1 MTIFWPFSRQQVL
14 DLNGRPRLD
23 LRVQFFEA
31 GTTTPRP
38 VFADA
43 GLTAPL
49 GQPVA
54 CDASGRFPRVY
65 LGFGLYRERVFSVL
79 GGDLWN
85 DDGLGLTAP
94 ETETTDPTPEVP
106 ANAYAIT
113 GDTLWRMDGLIRPG
127 WVRMNGGTIGN
138 AASGASERGDA
149 DTADLFSYLFTTFAD
164 DLAPVIGGRGAS
176 AAADFASGKRI
187 TVPSMR
193 GLLQGGLDSMG
204 AGAAGALQTITA
216 LTLTAGSSTASVAVP
231 DRIVPG
237 MQIFAPGV
245 NAGTT
250 VVSLVGNMLTM
261 SAAAAAGST
270 GSVVA
275 RFALFDVERP
285 GSVGG
290 DWLRTI
296 INANLPTSLPDGST
310 TFDPASI
317 SFEKY
322 TSLQTL
328 RFGDGGTGST
338 AAEIWQ
344 GSTPVT
350 VDPAPSNLTVQ
361 NSNPGGGRPLPQLPP
376 MRVGTFYMKL

>member
-1 MTIFWPFSRQQVL
+1 M
-14 DLNGRPRLD
+14 
-23 LRVQFFEA
+23 QFFEA

-49 GQPVA
+49 AQPVA

-85 DDGLGLTAP
+85 DDGLGLMAP

-138 AASGASERGDA
+138 AASGASERGAA

-216 LTLTAGSSTASVAVP
+216 LTLTAGSSTASVTVP

-250 VVSLVGNMLTM
+250 VVSLVGNTLTM

-296 INANLPTSLPDGST
+296 INANLPTNLPDGST
-310 TFDPASI
+310 TFDPAAF

-322 TSLQTL
+322 GSLQTL

-350 VDPAPSNLTVQ
+350 VDPGPSNLTVQ

>member
-1 MTIFWPFSRQQVL
+1 MTIFWPLSRQQVL

-23 LRVQFFEA
+23 LRAQFFEA

-38 VFADA
+38 VYANA
-43 GLTAPL
+43 ALTTPL
-49 GQPVA
+49 AQPVA

-65 LGFGLYRERVFSVL
+65 LGYGLYRERVFSTS

-85 DDGLGLTAP
+85 DDGLGLPAP
-94 ETETTDPTPEVP
+94 EDEVDPEPEVP

-113 GDTLWRMDGLIRPG
+113 GDTMWRMDGLIRSG

-176 AAADFASGKRI
+176 AATDFATGKRI

-204 AGAAGALQTITA
+204 VGSAGRIQTIAA
-216 LTLTAGSSTASVAVP
+216 LTLTAGSSTATVSSAS
-231 DRIVPG
+231 RIVPG
-237 MQIFAPGV
+237 MLIYAAGV

-250 VVSLVGNMLTM
+250 VVSLSGTTVTM
-261 SAAAAAGST
+261 SGAAAAGST
-270 GSVVA
+270 GTVSA
-275 RFALFDVERP
+275 RFALFDAERP

-296 INANLPTSLPDGST
+296 INANLPVNLPDGAT
-310 TFDPASI
+310 TFDPAAI

-322 TSLQTL
+322 NALTTL
-328 RFGDGGTGST
+328 AFGDGGSPSS

-344 GSTPVT
+344 GSTPVM
-350 VDPAPSNLTVQ
+350 VNPAASSLTVEI
-361 NSNPGGGRPLPQLPP
+361 SNPGGGRPLPQLPP

>member
-1 MTIFWPFSRQQVL
+1 MTIFWPLSRQQVL
-14 DLNGRPRLD
+14 DQNGRPRLD
-23 LRVQFFEA
+23 LRAQFFDA
-31 GTTTPRP
+31 GTTTPRA

-43 GLTAPL
+43 ALATPL
-49 GQPVA
+49 GQPVT
-54 CDASGRFPRVY
+54 CDASGRFPRVF
-65 LGFGLYRERVFSVL
+65 LSPGLYRERVFSVTA
-79 GGDLWN
+79 GDLWN
-85 DDGLGLTAP
+85 DDGLGLPAP
-94 ETETTDPTPEVP
+94 EEEPVDPTPQIP

-113 GDTLWRMDGLIRPG
+113 GDTMWRMDGLIRSG

-149 DTADLFSYLFTTFAD
+149 DTAGLFSYLFTTFAD

-176 AAADFASGKRI
+176 ASADFAAGKRI

-204 AGAAGALQTITA
+204 VGSAGTIQTIA
-216 LTLTAGSSTASVAVP
+216 SLDLTAGSATATVTTP

-237 MQIFAPGV
+237 MLIFASGV

-250 VVSLVGNMLTM
+250 VVSLSGTTLTM
-261 SAAAAAGST
+261 SGAAAAGST
-270 GSVVA
+270 GTVTA
-275 RFALFDVERP
+275 RFALFDAERP

-296 INANLPTSLPDGST
+296 INANLPQNLPQGSAT
-310 TFDPASI
+310 IDPAAI
-317 SFEKY
+317 SYEKY
-322 TSLQTL
+322 TTLQTL
-328 RFGDGGTGST
+328 SFGDGGTGSS

-344 GSTPVT
+344 GATPVT
-350 VDPAPSNLTVQ
+350 VDPAASTLAVSI
-361 NSNPGGGRPLPQLPP
+361 SNPGGGRPLPQLPP

>member
-1 MTIFWPFSRQQVL
+1 MTIFWPLSRQQVL

-23 LRVQFFEA
+23 LRAQFFEA

-38 VFADA
+38 VYADA
-43 GLTAPL
+43 ALSTPL
-49 GQPVA
+49 AQPVA

-65 LGFGLYRERVFSVL
+65 LGFGLYRERVSSVSD
-79 GGDLWN
+79 GDLWN
-85 DDGLGLTAP
+85 DDGLGLPAP
-94 ETETTDPTPEVP
+94 DTDPIDPTPPVP
-106 ANAYAIT
+106 ANAFAIT
-113 GDTLWRMDGLIRPG
+113 GDTIWRMDGLVRPG

-149 DTADLFSYLFTTFAD
+149 DTAALFAYLFSTFAD
-164 DLAPVIGGRGAS
+164 DLAPVVGGRGAS
-176 AAADFASGKRI
+176 AAADFAAGKRI

-193 GLLQGGLDSMG
+193 GLLQGGTDSMG
-204 AGAAGALQTITA
+204 VGAAGRIQTIA
-216 LTLTAGSSTASVAVP
+216 SLDLTAGSSVASVSSP

-237 MQIFAPGV
+237 MLIYAPGV

-250 VVSLVGNMLTM
+250 VVSLSGMTLTM
-261 SAAAAAGST
+261 SGAAAAGST
-270 GSVVA
+270 GTVTA
-275 RFALFDVERP
+275 RFALFDAERP

-296 INANLPTSLPDGST
+296 INANLPPDLPDGST
-310 TFDPASI
+310 TFDPAAI

-322 TSLQTL
+322 TTLQTL

-338 AAEIWQ
+338 VNEIWQ

-350 VDPAPSNLTVQ
+350 VDPAASTLSVKT
-361 NSNPGGGRPLPQLPP
+361 SNPGGGRPLPQLPP